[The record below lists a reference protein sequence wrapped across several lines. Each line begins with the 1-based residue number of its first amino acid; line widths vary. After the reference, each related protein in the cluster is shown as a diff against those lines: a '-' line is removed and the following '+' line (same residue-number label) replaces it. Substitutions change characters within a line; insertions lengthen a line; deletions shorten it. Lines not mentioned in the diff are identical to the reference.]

1 MSDVVQKWGKSVA
14 ERGFV
19 QIPTYLLNI
28 NRFLGEEYRLTPVEL
43 LVVFQLVGNWW
54 KKEEDPFP
62 AIATLASRCGVS
74 TRQVQRAIN
83 RLDEMNLIK
92 RSKRK
97 RGKLAVSNSYS
108 LAPLVSLLDEVSK
121 AFPNEYPRKVTKED
135 RNNLEKNFSNFI
147 EKNDQKRK
155 KEGKLHK
162 ELNSSVAI
170 NNINE
175 MNSFEIDAE
184 ENTEYYRNLAGD
196 MLIKYNAF
204 IENVNAFVGNFDME
218 DSEKEE
224 LKNKLI
230 NLSSHKAEIRKN
242 LIDAINAKVKE
253 NIYEEKIRDDIHT
266 IYDEIEKYQENMKE
280 IKSIIN
286 NSKKNK

>member
-1 MSDVVQKWGKSVA
+1 MSDVVEKWGKSVA

-83 RLDEMNLIK
+83 RLDEMNIIQ
-92 RSKRK
+92 RSKRR

-108 LAPLVSLLDEVSK
+108 LKPLVTLLEEVSK

-135 RNNLEKNFSNFI
+135 RKKIKENYLE
-147 EKNDQKRK
+147 
-155 KEGKLHK
+155 K
-162 ELNSSVAI
+162 ELNSSVS
-170 NNINE
+170 NINIYNNDVNIE
-175 MNSFEIDAE
+175 YLKDLPIDEDLNLKKESMGVYIKYHYSVLNVINKLEIDDTEKEKLHGALLDFPFSKRRNEKSME
-184 ENTEYYRNLAGD
+184 EI
-196 MLIKYNAF
+196 IKIILKKDLGYKITKDDINK
-204 IENVNAFVGNFDME
+204 IENNYN
-218 DSEKEE
+218 
-224 LKNKLI
+224 
-230 NLSSHKAEIRKN
+230 
-242 LIDAINAKVKE
+242 
-253 NIYEEKIRDDIHT
+253 
-266 IYDEIEKYQENMKE
+266 EIEKIQSKNK
-280 IKSIIN
+280 IIN
-286 NSKKNK
+286 KFIPKLIKKEDTE